1 MLRRAVALGLAC
13 LLPGPA
19 LLVEEQAPLVYQEE
33 GKASYY
39 SDKFQGKK
47 TASGEKF
54 DQGKPAAAHPE
65 LPLGSK
71 ATVEN
76 PETGKSVEVEI
87 VDRGPHAKDRDI
99 DLSKAAARKIG
110 LERKEGVE
118 EVEIKATTEQVKA
131 AIETP
136 EDAKKVEEAL
146 KDARQRAEKGGTE
159 QPGTMP
165 KLAPEGEQAKSE

>member
-1 MLRRAVALGLAC
+1 MTLRATAALSLAC
-13 LLPGPA
+13 LLPSAA
-19 LLVEEQAPLVYQEE
+19 LLAEEQAPLVYQEE

-54 DQGKPAAAHPE
+54 DQGQPLAAHPE

-99 DLSKAAARKIG
+99 DLSKAAADKFG
-110 LERKEGVE
+110 LKRKEGVA
-118 EVEIKATTEQVKA
+118 EVEIKATAEQVKA
-131 AIETP
+131 AIGSP
-136 EDAKKVEEAL
+136 EDAPKAQAAL
-146 KDARQRAEKGGTE
+146 KKARQQAEKEGTE
-159 QPGTMP
+159 QPGAMP
-165 KLAPEGEQAKSE
+165 KLVPPEDP